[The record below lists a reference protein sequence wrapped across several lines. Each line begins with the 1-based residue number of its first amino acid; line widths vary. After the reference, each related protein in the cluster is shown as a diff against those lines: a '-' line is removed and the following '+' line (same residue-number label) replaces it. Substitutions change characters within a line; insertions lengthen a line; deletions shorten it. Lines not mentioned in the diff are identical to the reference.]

1 LQVKST
7 NVLPISWMMN
17 GMFRG
22 PVRLERR
29 VITLPDGH
37 RVGVAMGGRGM
48 PFVLVHGF
56 GTEARVYSESLTR
69 IAALGFRVVAIDA
82 AGHGSTPHIPGDE
95 ATLDDV
101 ADLVA
106 RTLDD
111 LGIKRAVLAGHS
123 MGGRLVAEVA
133 AKDPDRAIALIL
145 IDAILGE
152 PWDRRLRALVESPQR
167 HARFLADFA
176 LDSISTVPFD
186 LARLVAL
193 GRRSA
198 RSVATHVTRPWLSV
212 RAGWAV
218 VRARPS
224 VETLA
229 DLARARVPVVHV
241 HGDRDLIVPLASAR
255 DAAMRSR
262 GDLVVIEGARHSWL
276 LRCHE
281 TLPSVVADLMHTTL
295 GAACARALGDA
306 GLDSRRATIEDVE
319 RACYVPGARVLTLN
333 RQADHT
339 RLRKGGTPLYR
350 WRRSTPHPSSF
361 A

>member
-1 LQVKST
+1 MFKST
-7 NVLPISWMMN
+7 IFLSISWMMSE
-17 GMFRG
+17 MFRG
-22 PVRLERR
+22 PVRLERS

-37 RVGVAMGGRGM
+37 RVGVAVGGRGM

-82 AGHGSTPHIPGDE
+82 AGHGSTAHIPGD
-95 ATLDDV
+95 ATTIEDI

-106 RTLDD
+106 RTLDY
-111 LGIKRAVLAGHS
+111 LGIRRAVLAGHS
-123 MGGRLVAEVA
+123 MGGRLVAEIA
-133 AKDPDRAIALIL
+133 AKDPDRAVALIL

-152 PWDRRLRALVESPQR
+152 PWDRRLQALVESPQH
-167 HARFLADFA
+167 HARFWADFA
-176 LDSISTVPFD
+176 LDSIATVPPD
-186 LARLVAL
+186 LARLVAM

-198 RSVATHVTRPWLSV
+198 RSLATHVTRPWLSV

-229 DLARARVPVVHV
+229 DLARARVPVVHL
-241 HGDRDLIVPLASAR
+241 HGDHDLIVPLASAR
-255 DAAMRSR
+255 DAVTRSG

-281 TLPSVVADLMHTTL
+281 TLPSIVADLMHSTL
-295 GAACARALGDA
+295 GAARARSLRDA
-306 GLDSRRATIEDVE
+306 GLDPKRATIDDVE
-319 RACYVPGARVLTLN
+319 RVCCVPGARALRLN
-333 RQADHT
+333 RHADET
-339 RLRKGGTPLYR
+339 RLRKAGRPLYR
-350 WRRSTPHPSSF
+350 WQRSTPRPGR
-361 A
+361 AA